1 MIGGNDNESFVWMLL
16 IEIVCH
22 LHGIVHVNQFGD
34 KCKVVGMACPVYLA
48 AFYHHEKS
56 VLLTLLL
63 HQEVNTRTSDVSKRE
78 ISILTVEGIR
88 YAIAVGLT
96 CLFAL
101 QQNHLFSIRSL
112 ILIVGIATGNGK
124 TLAVSL
130 FIQGIAIRIFGIS
143 GDGEIRTGIEVIGA
157 LNELLAYGVLLV
169 ALLHMCI
176 EGCRSGMVD
185 SHTGGD
191 AHSSS

>member
-1 MIGGNDNESFVWMLL
+1 MIGGNDNESFVGMLL

-101 QQNHLFSIRSL
+101 QQNHLFGICRPL
-112 ILIVGIATGNGK
+112 LIVGIATGNRE
-124 TLAVSL
+124 SL
-130 FIQGIAIRIFGIS
+130 GVGFLIECRTIGIFRVCGYS
-143 GDGEIRTGIEVIGA
+143 EI
-157 LNELLAYGVLLV
+157 
-169 ALLHMCI
+169 
-176 EGCRSGMVD
+176 
-185 SHTGGD
+185 
-191 AHSSS
+191 